1 MAVVKMKKLSLAA
14 ASCDADEL
22 MQKLMWTGSVEVSDA
37 ASAFDNDDRIT
48 PDEKFSRKLSELS
61 ATLSRYERALLML
74 KPHEKAPK
82 GLFPARAAYKRELYD
97 SPGET
102 LERASTAV
110 ARVEEVIGA
119 IDDATAKEAR
129 IKNSLAFLA
138 PWRALDLKLSV
149 KGTESTE
156 LLIGTLPRTAEL
168 ENVISELAN
177 ESELSLLSRVG
188 ESENAYY
195 VCVFALKQDADKV
208 SSLLSRK
215 GFIRADFSQYSE
227 SAATEYENLLTQ
239 SNALESEKL
248 GLETALKKLAQSSDI
263 IRIACDIVSTE
274 MARTEA
280 QKKLI
285 CTRSAVILSGW
296 IPEKKMSTI
305 SKILESYECFYEFS
319 DPEEGDDVP
328 VALSN
333 PEIAKPFES
342 IIDMYVLPAYG
353 TFDPTVIMAFFYFI
367 IFGLM
372 LADVA
377 YGLILAIGGFI
388 ALKKFD
394 LAKGVRQLVKLFATC
409 GIACTI
415 AGVFLGS
422 YFGDL
427 PSQLSQA
434 FGGEAFT
441 MPLTLIDPLNDPIM
455 FIVVALAVGLIHML
469 AGLAIKFYVICKE
482 RSFFAALFDVGGW
495 FIVFAGAGLY
505 FLIGKIGLIVLGVG
519 IAVMMIGGALSKTG
533 IFGRV
538 VGSFGALYGFVG
550 FASDLIS
557 YSRIMALGLTSAI
570 IASVFNILATIALP
584 SPIGFVLFVIVLTLG
599 HLLNLGINLIGTF
612 VHASRLQY
620 IEFFGKFYEDG
631 GRKFSPLTTAEKYTK
646 IADPEDRD

>member
-14 ASCDADEL
+14 ASCDADAL
-22 MQKLMWTGSVEVSDA
+22 MQKLMWTGSVEVSDT
-37 ASAFDNDDRIT
+37 SAFVKGDERLT
-48 PDEKFSRKLSELS
+48 PDERFSKRLSELS
-61 ATLSRYERALLML
+61 ASMARYERALSLL

-82 GLFPARAAYKRELYD
+82 GLFPARKAYGRELYD
-97 SPGET
+97 DSAET
-102 LERASTAV
+102 LAKAD
-110 ARVEEVIGA
+110 ALAHRVEELSQE
-119 IDDATAKEAR
+119 IDEAVANDAR
-129 IKNSLAFLA
+129 IRNSLNFLA
-138 PWRALDLKLSV
+138 PWRALDIRLSV
-149 KGTESTE
+149 TGSASTE
-156 LLIGTLPRTAEL
+156 IILGTLPKNTEI
-168 ENVISELAN
+168 ESVIKELAE
-177 ESELSLLSRVG
+177 ESETAILSRVS
-188 ESENAYY
+188 ESENAFY
-195 VCVFALKQDADKV
+195 VSVFALKEESDKV
-208 SSLLSRK
+208 SSLLSRR
-215 GFIRADFSQYSE
+215 GFIKADFSQYSLSPAE
-227 SAATEYENLLTQ
+227 EYEKLRSE
-239 SNALESEKL
+239 SNTLDADRL
-248 GLETALKKLAQSSDI
+248 GLETSLKKLAESADML
-263 IRIACDIVSTE
+263 RIAYDIVSSE
-274 MARTEA
+274 ASKTEA

-285 CTRSAVILSGW
+285 CTSSAVILSGW
-296 IPEKKMSTI
+296 VPERKTGAI

-333 PEIAKPFES
+333 PDIAKPFES

-394 LAKGVRQLVKLFATC
+394 LAKGVRQLVKLFAIC
-409 GIACTI
+409 GISCTI

-427 PSQLSQA
+427 PSQIVQA

-441 MPLTLIDPLNDPIM
+441 MPLTLIDPLGDPIM

-469 AGLAIKFYVICKE
+469 AGLAIKFYVVCKQ

-519 IAVMMIGGALSKTG
+519 IAIMMIGGALSKKG

-584 SPIGFVLFVIVLTLG
+584 SPVGFVLFVIVLTLG
-599 HLLNLGINLIGTF
+599 HLLTSVSTLSAPLSTQADFSISNSSENSTKTADESSLR
-612 VHASRLQY
+612 SPP
-620 IEFFGKFYEDG
+620 
-631 GRKFSPLTTAEKYTK
+631 RKNTPK
-646 IADPEDRD
+646 

>member
-14 ASCDADEL
+14 ASCDADSL

-37 ASAFDNDDRIT
+37 ASFVKGDERLT
-48 PDEKFSRKLSELS
+48 PDERFSQRLSELS
-61 ATLSRYERALLML
+61 SLVARYERALALL
-74 KPHEKAPK
+74 KPYEKAPK
-82 GLFPARAAYKRELYD
+82 GLFPARKEYGRELYD
-97 SPGET
+97 DSGE
-102 LERASTAV
+102 LLSKADSLAIKVESASYGID
-110 ARVEEVIGA
+110 EA
-119 IDDATAKEAR
+119 ISTEAR
-129 IKNSLAFLA
+129 IKNSLSFLS
-138 PWRALDLKLSV
+138 PWRTLDIPL
-149 KGTESTE
+149 STE
-156 LLIGTLPRTAEL
+156 NTASTSLICGTLPKSSDLEAIIAEL
-168 ENVISELAN
+168 AL
-177 ESELSLLSRVG
+177 ESETALLSRVS
-188 ESENAYY
+188 ESENAFY
-195 VCVFALKQDADKV
+195 VCVFTLKEESDKV
-208 SSLLSRK
+208 SSFLSRK
-215 GFIRADFSQYSE
+215 GFIKADFTQYKLSASE
-227 SAATEYENLLTQ
+227 EYG
-239 SNALESEKL
+239 ALYSRLKSVESEKKEL
-248 GLETALKKLAQSSDI
+248 YERLKKLAEGAELLRLAYDVISSE
-263 IRIACDIVSTE
+263 A
-274 MARTEA
+274 ARTEA
-280 QKKLI
+280 EKKLI
-285 CTRSAVILSGW
+285 CTKTAVILSGW
-296 IPEKKMSTI
+296 VPEKKMGAI

-333 PEIAKPFES
+333 PEIARPFES

-388 ALKKFD
+388 AIRKFD
-394 LAKGVRQLVKLFATC
+394 LAKGVKQLVKLFATC
-409 GIACTI
+409 GIACAI

-434 FGGEAFT
+434 FGGEAFI
-441 MPLTLIDPLNDPIM
+441 MPLTLIDPLSDPIM

-469 AGLAIKFYVICKE
+469 AGLAIKFYVVCKE
-482 RSFFAALFDVGGW
+482 RSFLAALFDVGGW

-505 FLIGKIGLIVLGVG
+505 FLIGKIGLIVLLVG

-538 VGSFGALYGFVG
+538 IGGFGALYGFVG

-584 SPIGFVLFVIVLTLG
+584 SPVGFVLFIIVLTLG

-631 GRKFSPLTTAEKYTK
+631 GRKFTPLTSAEKYTK
-646 IADPEDRD
+646 ITDPENAD